1 VTSSNAVVIPLPK
14 RSSNLVPVATRPNTE
29 ASPALALEAA
39 RAASDKKAT
48 DPVILEVG
56 NVLAICDY
64 FVIASAP
71 NDRLV
76 RAICEEIEAR
86 VKNVSGESP
95 AFIEGLNDARWVL
108 MDYGDWIVH
117 VFLDEARE
125 FYDLERLWGD
135 VPRVPFD
142 DTALVD

>member
-1 VTSSNAVVIPLPK
+1 M
-14 RSSNLVPVATRPNTE
+14 PVLTRPNTTE

-48 DPVILEVG
+48 NPVILDVS
-56 NVLAICDY
+56 NVLGLCDY
-64 FVIASAP
+64 FVIASAS

-76 RAICEEIEAR
+76 RAICDEVELR
-86 VKNVSGESP
+86 VKRAGGSGP
-95 AFIEGLNDARWVL
+95 RAIEGLDDARWVL
-108 MDYGDWIVH
+108 MDFGDTIVH

-142 DTALVD
+142 ERA

>member
-1 VTSSNAVVIPLPK
+1 
-14 RSSNLVPVATRPNTE
+14 VPVLTRPNTTE

-48 DPVILEVG
+48 NPVILDVS
-56 NVLAICDY
+56 NVLGLCDY

-76 RAICEEIEAR
+76 RAICEEIEER
-86 VKNVSGESP
+86 VKQAGGGGPRS
-95 AFIEGLNDARWVL
+95 IEGLDDARWVL
-108 MDYGDWIVH
+108 MDCGDLIVH

-142 DTALVD
+142 ESA

>member
-1 VTSSNAVVIPLPK
+1 L
-14 RSSNLVPVATRPNTE
+14 TRPNTTE
-29 ASPALALEAA
+29 ASPALALAAA

-48 DPVILEVG
+48 NPVILDVS
-56 NVLAICDY
+56 NVLGLCDY

-76 RAICEEIEAR
+76 KAICEEIEEQIKRAGGAGPR
-86 VKNVSGESP
+86 S
-95 AFIEGLNDARWVL
+95 IEGLDDARWVL
-108 MDYGDWIVH
+108 MDFGDVIAH

-135 VPRVPFD
+135 VPRVAFED
-142 DTALVD
+142 

>member
-1 VTSSNAVVIPLPK
+1 M
-14 RSSNLVPVATRPNTE
+14 PVATRPNTE

-48 DPVILEVG
+48 DPVILDVG
-56 NVLAICDY
+56 NVLGLCDY
-64 FVIASAP
+64 FEIASAP

-76 RAICEEIEAR
+76 RAICEEVELRIKKAGGAGPR
-86 VKNVSGESP
+86 AV
-95 AFIEGLNDARWVL
+95 EGLDDARWVL
-108 MDYGDWIVH
+108 MDFGDTIVH

-135 VPRVPFD
+135 VPRVPFEEI
-142 DTALVD
+142 A

>member
-1 VTSSNAVVIPLPK
+1 
-14 RSSNLVPVATRPNTE
+14 VPVLTRPNTE
-29 ASPALALEAA
+29 ASPVLALESA
-39 RAASDKKAT
+39 RAAADKKAT

-56 NVLAICDY
+56 NVLAISDY

-71 NDRLV
+71 NDRQV
-76 RAICEEIEAR
+76 RAICEEVEER
-86 VKNVSGESP
+86 VKMLSGESP
-95 AFIEGLNDARWVL
+95 RYIEGLSDARWVL

-117 VFLDEARE
+117 VFLQEARE

-142 DTALVD
+142 DALVD

>member
-1 VTSSNAVVIPLPK
+1 M
-14 RSSNLVPVATRPNTE
+14 PVLTRPNTTE

-48 DPVILEVG
+48 NPVILDVS
-56 NVLAICDY
+56 NVLGLCDY

-76 RAICEEIEAR
+76 RAIAEEIEER
-86 VKNVSGESP
+86 VKQAGGAGPRS
-95 AFIEGLNDARWVL
+95 IEGLDDARWVL
-108 MDYGDWIVH
+108 MDCGDLIVH

-142 DTALVD
+142 ESA

>member
-1 VTSSNAVVIPLPK
+1 M
-14 RSSNLVPVATRPNTE
+14 PVLTRPNTE

-39 RAASDKKAT
+39 RAAADKKAT

-56 NVLAICDY
+56 QVLAICDY
-64 FVIASAP
+64 FVIASAG
-71 NDRLV
+71 NDRQV
-76 RAICEEIEAR
+76 RAICEEIEER
-86 VKNVSGESP
+86 VKRLGGESP
-95 AFIEGLNDARWVL
+95 RCIEGLGDARWVL

-117 VFLDEARE
+117 VFLQEARE

-142 DTALVD
+142 DALVD

>member
-1 VTSSNAVVIPLPK
+1 MPVV
-14 RSSNLVPVATRPNTE
+14 TRPNNTE
-29 ASPALALEAA
+29 ANPALALDAA

-48 DPVILEVG
+48 DPVILDVS
-56 NVLAICDY
+56 NVLGLCDY

-76 RAICEEIEAR
+76 RAICEEVELR
-86 VKNVSGESP
+86 VKQSGGAGPRS
-95 AFIEGLNDARWVL
+95 IEGLDDARWVL
-108 MDYGDWIVH
+108 MDFGDTIVH

-135 VPRVPFD
+135 VPRVAFED
-142 DTALVD
+142 

>member
-1 VTSSNAVVIPLPK
+1 M
-14 RSSNLVPVATRPNTE
+14 TRPNTE

-48 DPVILEVG
+48 DPVILDVG
-56 NVLAICDY
+56 NVLGLCDY

-76 RAICEEIEAR
+76 RAICDEVELR
-86 VKNVSGESP
+86 VKRAGGTGPRAV
-95 AFIEGLNDARWVL
+95 EGLDDARWVL
-108 MDYGDWIVH
+108 MDFGDTIVH
-117 VFLDEARE
+117 VFLEEARE

-135 VPRVPFD
+135 VPRVPFEE
-142 DTALVD
+142 TI

>member
-1 VTSSNAVVIPLPK
+1 
-14 RSSNLVPVATRPNTE
+14 VPVLTRPNNTE
-29 ASPALALEAA
+29 ASPALALAAA

-48 DPVILEVG
+48 NPVILDVS
-56 NVLAICDY
+56 NVLGLCDY

-76 RAICEEIEAR
+76 RAICEEVELR
-86 VKNVSGESP
+86 VKHAGGNGPRS
-95 AFIEGLNDARWVL
+95 IEGLDDARWVL
-108 MDYGDWIVH
+108 MDFGDTIVH

-142 DTALVD
+142 DAVVD

>member
-1 VTSSNAVVIPLPK
+1 
-14 RSSNLVPVATRPNTE
+14 VPVLTRPNTE

-39 RAASDKKAT
+39 RAAADKKAT

-71 NDRLV
+71 NDRQV
-76 RAICEEIEAR
+76 RAICEEIEER
-86 VKNVSGESP
+86 VKRAGGGSP
-95 AFIEGLNDARWVL
+95 RFVEGLGDARWVL
-108 MDYGDWIVH
+108 IDYGDWIVH
-117 VFLDEARE
+117 VFLQEARE

-135 VPRVPFD
+135 VPRVPFVD
-142 DTALVD
+142 DVLVD

>member
-1 VTSSNAVVIPLPK
+1 M
-14 RSSNLVPVATRPNTE
+14 PVMTRPNTE

-48 DPVILEVG
+48 NPVILNVG
-56 NVLAICDY
+56 DVLAICDY
-64 FVIASAP
+64 FVIASAS
-71 NDRLV
+71 NDRQV
-76 RAICEEIEAR
+76 RAICEEVEER
-86 VKNVSGESP
+86 VFKAGGGKP
-95 AFIEGLNDARWVL
+95 RAIEGLDDARWVL
-108 MDYGDWIVH
+108 IDYGDWIVH

-142 DTALVD
+142 DDALVD

>member
-1 VTSSNAVVIPLPK
+1 VTSISAVIPTE
-14 RSSNLVPVATRPNTE
+14 RSSTLVPVLTRPNTE

-39 RAASDKKAT
+39 RAAADKKAT

-56 NVLAICDY
+56 PVLAICDY

-71 NDRLV
+71 NDRQV
-76 RAICEEIEAR
+76 RAICEEVEER
-86 VKNVSGESP
+86 VKRVSGESP
-95 AFIEGLNDARWVL
+95 RCIEGLGDARWVL

-117 VFLDEARE
+117 VFLQEARE

-135 VPRVPFD
+135 VPRVAFAD
-142 DTALVD
+142 ALVD

>member
-1 VTSSNAVVIPLPK
+1 M
-14 RSSNLVPVATRPNTE
+14 PVLTRPNTE
-29 ASPALALEAA
+29 ATPALALAAA

-48 DPVILEVG
+48 NPVILDVS
-56 NVLAICDY
+56 NVLGLCDY

-76 RAICEEIEAR
+76 RAICEEIEEQ
-86 VKNVSGESP
+86 VKRAGGPGPRS
-95 AFIEGLNDARWVL
+95 IEGLDDARWVL
-108 MDYGDWIVH
+108 MDFGDLIAH

-135 VPRVPFD
+135 VPRVAFEG
-142 DTALVD
+142 

>member
-1 VTSSNAVVIPLPK
+1 M
-14 RSSNLVPVATRPNTE
+14 PVLTRPNTE

-48 DPVILEVG
+48 NPVILDVG
-56 NVLAICDY
+56 NVLGICDY

-76 RAICEEIEAR
+76 RAICEEVEEK
-86 VKNVSGESP
+86 VKRAGGNGP
-95 AFIEGLNDARWVL
+95 RAIEGLDDARWVL
-108 MDYGDWIVH
+108 MDFGDLIVH
-117 VFLDEARE
+117 IFLDEARE

-135 VPRVPFD
+135 VPRIAFED
-142 DTALVD
+142 